1 MEIDLAKALKKYET
15 CQSEKDF
22 LKEKNVELY
31 DLNIALEEQVSL
43 STTTNKVLSQP
54 SKSDTAHLQEMM
66 DAQMLLREEMKGR
79 EELYQ
84 RNNELQ
90 EIIKELQTQLETQD
104 RTYKEDTTSL

>member
-1 MEIDLAKALKKYET
+1 M
-15 CQSEKDF
+15 
-22 LKEKNVELY
+22 
-31 DLNIALEEQVSL
+31 
-43 STTTNKVLSQP
+43 
-54 SKSDTAHLQEMM
+54 QEMM

-79 EELYQ
+79 EELHQ